1 MFKLKRKLLN
11 EKAKVRNRDILIE
24 DLIKQKRQL
33 IEENADLRYEKDDA
47 IDSLRHIYQLVTSN
61 QYNNS
66 EVFKRKIKELAETGI
81 KN

>member
-66 EVFKRKIKELAETGI
+66 EVFKRKIKELAETAI

>member
-11 EKAKVRNRDILIE
+11 EKAKVRNRDILID

-66 EVFKRKIKELAETGI
+66 EVFKRKIKELAETAI